1 MSIGSFD
8 KQVWQQIVGSLTGD
22 ATLMPVSLAF
32 NGRPAAAHAG
42 ARASAGADADAA
54 EALPPAATVIVHGR
68 ASPITITV
76 SWADATACRYLEQ
89 TWREGVARRAGL
101 CALSNEPVRIGD
113 PVYRPIPVAPRPS
126 NHSSMILSSV
136 VDRLYAWEPGS
147 IHASTA

>member
-1 MSIGSFD
+1 
-8 KQVWQQIVGSLTGD
+8 
-22 ATLMPVSLAF
+22 MPVSPSF

-42 ARASAGADADAA
+42 AGSGSSSAEG
-54 EALPPAATVIVHGR
+54 LPPAATVIVHGR

-89 TWREGVARRAGL
+89 TWREGVARRPGA

-147 IHASTA
+147 IHASTTSESEAASQNFSSADTGLPCLSK